1 MKYIIYILLFFPIWV
16 TAQTYKY
23 IGIEE
28 GLSNRRIFS
37 IQKDAEGYMWFLTN
51 EGMDRYNGKDIKHYR
66 LNKDDNSLES
76 PIHLG
81 WIYTN
86 PHIGTWVIGKQGRVF
101 QYERK
106 YDDFKLV
113 YKLPN
118 SLETISYGYMDRNN
132 NIWLC
137 RKHSILLC
145 NTENAQILQFTNIL
159 HSNITAIEQVDDH
172 HFLYQRRLV
181 FDILNWKWYFEN
193 YSYRNIGLFPCAGKR
208 IILPSSIKTTAYRFV

>member
-1 MKYIIYILLFFPIWV
+1 MGHCTNIQIYRD
-16 TAQTYKY
+16 
-23 IGIEE
+23 
-28 GLSNRRIFS
+28 RRRFEQS
-37 IQKDAEGYMWFLTN
+37 KDIQYTKDAEGYMWFLTN

-137 RKHSILLC
+137 RKHSILLY

-181 FDILNWKWYFEN
+181 FDILNWKMV
-193 YSYRNIGLFPCAGKR
+193 L
-208 IILPSSIKTTAYRFV
+208 

>member
-137 RKHSILLC
+137 RKHSILLY
-145 NTENAQILQFTNIL
+145 NTENAQFNLPIFYTATSLQ
-159 HSNITAIEQVDDH
+159 SNKWTTII
-172 HFLYQRRLV
+172 FLYQRRLV
-181 FDILNWKWYFEN
+181 FDILNWKMV
-193 YSYRNIGLFPCAGKR
+193 L
-208 IILPSSIKTTAYRFV
+208 

>member
-137 RKHSILLC
+137 RKHSILLY

-172 HFLYQRRLV
+172 HFFYING
-181 FDILNWKWYFEN
+181 DW
-193 YSYRNIGLFPCAGKR
+193 C
-208 IILPSSIKTTAYRFV
+208 SIS

>member
-86 PHIGTWVIGKQGRVF
+86 PHIGTWVIG
-101 QYERK
+101 
-106 YDDFKLV
+106 
-113 YKLPN
+113 
-118 SLETISYGYMDRNN
+118 
-132 NIWLC
+132 
-137 RKHSILLC
+137 
-145 NTENAQILQFTNIL
+145 QIKD
-159 HSNITAIEQVDDH
+159 V
-172 HFLYQRRLV
+172 
-181 FDILNWKWYFEN
+181 
-193 YSYRNIGLFPCAGKR
+193 
-208 IILPSSIKTTAYRFV
+208 SSI